1 VDSRIG
7 VEVDADADADADVD
21 CEGEETIEF
30 DGEMVLRER
39 EADLVVGM
47 AGVRRLAVDSL
58 LVVLVVCRCALCR
71 RS

>member
-1 VDSRIG
+1 

-21 CEGEETIEF
+21 CEGEEMIEF

-47 AGVRRLAVDSL
+47 AGVRGLAVDPL
-58 LVVLVVCRCALCR
+58 LVVFVVCRCALCR

>member
-1 VDSRIG
+1 MDNRIG
-7 VEVDADADADADVD
+7 VEVDVDADADADADVD

-47 AGVRRLAVDSL
+47 AGTRGLSADPLLAS
-58 LVVLVVCRCALCR
+58 CRFD
-71 RS
+71 

>member
-7 VEVDADADADADVD
+7 VETEAEADADADADVD

-47 AGVRRLAVDSL
+47 AGVRKIGG
-58 LVVLVVCRCALCR
+58 
-71 RS
+71 

>member
-1 VDSRIG
+1 MDNRIG
-7 VEVDADADADADVD
+7 VEAEAEADADADADAEVD

-47 AGVRRLAVDSL
+47 AGVGRLAV
-58 LVVLVVCRCALCR
+58 
-71 RS
+71 